1 MKQKQSRFPMSLFF
15 VYFFVLLLM
24 SGIHTGLV
32 TLMNHK
38 NMPTLIEISVP
49 LLYWAAIAC
58 GLTVFTR
65 WRIRLTYDDL
75 MTELAGAAKQVAS
88 GDFSVYVPPVHTL
101 EKQDYLDKM
110 IEDFNK
116 MVAELGS
123 METLKTDFFSN
134 VSHEFKTPLA
144 VIQTNAQLLQNG
156 PRLTEEHI
164 MPYNVVCSFFC
175 TAIRGI
181 N

>member
-49 LLYWAAIAC
+49 LLYWVAIAC

-65 WRIRLTYDDL
+65 WRIRLTYDDP

-88 GDFSVYVPPVHTL
+88 GDFSVYN
-101 EKQDYLDKM
+101 E
-110 IEDFNK
+110 E
-116 MVAELGS
+116 A
-123 METLKTDFFSN
+123 KTRRKN
-134 VSHEFKTPLA
+134 
-144 VIQTNAQLLQNG
+144 
-156 PRLTEEHI
+156 
-164 MPYNVVCSFFC
+164 
-175 TAIRGI
+175 
-181 N
+181 